1 MSAGEMLAADGA
13 GRPGT
18 PRTAGTQELRGDD
31 VDANQALTELLAG
44 RLEPGV
50 YQWRTP
56 PVPGAVGDTSWTER
70 AEEAGWRGFHLDG
83 RRARD
88 GRSFLWLCAGVFE
101 LPDGAGADWDD
112 LGECLKDL
120 SWTPAKNGYV
130 VLYESW
136 AELAD
141 ADPGSLRAVLDV
153 FAGAV
158 KAWRDTPTPM
168 TVLMSS
174 VGVEVAG
181 VPRLA

>member
-1 MSAGEMLAADGA
+1 M
-13 GRPGT
+13 
-18 PRTAGTQELRGDD
+18 
-31 VDANQALTELLAG
+31 DANQALTELLEE
-44 RLEPGV
+44 RPTPGV

-56 PVPGAVGDTSWTER
+56 PVPGAVGDTSWTGR
-70 AEEAGWRGFHLDG
+70 AEEAGLRAFHLDG

-88 GRSFLWLCAGVFE
+88 KDSFLRLCGDVFE
-101 LPDGAGADWDD
+101 IPGGPPEDWDA
-112 LGECLKDL
+112 LGGGLADL
-120 SWTPAKNGYV
+120 SWTPAKSGYL

-136 AELAD
+136 SELAD
-141 ADPGSLRAVLDV
+141 ADQQSLRAVLDV

-158 KAWRDTPTPM
+158 KAWRETSTPM